1 MGLLVINDNL
11 LTALGIT
18 NEDQFNQ
25 TFSDFRDFEDF
36 LENADYTYKFDEDSN
51 LILVTPKSKE
61 IITGIKIQREEPVPT
76 PDSSYHFYKYSL
88 DANYNYTD
96 GQLPKGYK
104 FTLDTFNPVYYN
116 LDGSDKYKKYNGEII
131 ILDETNVFQ
140 YFSIDR
146 LDISLSPK
154 NDNHIIYINSIN
166 IREVSD
172 EWEKQQ
178 AGGSDFIY
186 DPNAIEPNNIIIT
199 NLNNGLSSQFM
210 DWILTDPPV
219 MNDFNQ
225 GFYATYTVV
234 EENTDQEIEIDD
246 SKFIAGGTL
255 VGRKFTGEA
264 ISHIH
269 DFEPDYEFDYSDQP
283 LKQFHAIGTVEFT
296 TKINL
301 EPNN

>member
-25 TFSDFRDFEDF
+25 TFSDFSDFEDF
-36 LENADYTYKFDEDSN
+36 LEKADYTYKFDEDSN

-61 IITGIKIQREEPVPT
+61 INTGIKIQREEPVPT
-76 PDSSYHFYKYSL
+76 PDSSYHFYKYNL
-88 DANYNYTD
+88 DPNYNYTD

-104 FTLDTFNPVYYN
+104 FTLNNTKPVYYN

-140 YFSIDR
+140 YFSIER

-154 NDNHIIYINSIN
+154 NDNHIIHINFIN

-210 DWILTDPPV
+210 DWIKPFPSYQ
-219 MNDFNQ
+219 NDFNY
-225 GFYATYTVV
+225 GFYAIYTVV

-264 ISHIH
+264 ISHIS
-269 DFEPDYEFDYSDQP
+269 DWIPDYEFDYSDQP
-283 LKQFHAIGTVEFT
+283 LQQFHAIKSVQFT

>member
-25 TFSDFRDFEDF
+25 AFSDFSDFEDF
-36 LENADYTYKFDEDSN
+36 LEKADYTYKFDEDSN

-61 IITGIKIQREEPVPT
+61 INTGIKIQREEPVPT
-76 PDSSYHFYKYSL
+76 PDSSYHFYKYNL
-88 DANYNYTD
+88 DPNYNYTD

-104 FTLDTFNPVYYN
+104 FTLNNTKPVYYN

-140 YFSIDR
+140 YFSIER
-146 LDISLSPK
+146 LNISLSPK
-154 NDNHIIYINSIN
+154 NDNHIIHINFIN

-178 AGGSDFIY
+178 AGGSDVIY

-210 DWILTDPPV
+210 DWIMTDPSV

-225 GFYATYTVV
+225 GFCAIYTVV

-264 ISHIH
+264 ISLIH
-269 DFEPDYEFDYSDQP
+269 DWIPDYEFDYSGQP
-283 LKQFHAIGTVEFT
+283 LHQFHAINNVQFT